1 MSLRQAGAV
10 LTVLFSLIL
19 ISSCSKGPEGP
30 AKGGPEWLFDAAKSS
45 FRTGEW
51 DKAEEGLE
59 KIEDV
64 AGNPYFARASVWH
77 MVMETGRLYGHGDL
91 IDAYDKGGP
100 RSGKKMDFMRFKQN
114 DLKEVRRHAVHLLE
128 GYKHFEQVLQ
138 GLPAGA
144 KLTLESP
151 FPQGSALPVA
161 DLERIYKGMIMSED
175 ARALMHEAVLKRG
188 MIRGFS
194 AALTSI
200 DDAPG
205 AQKALESGIA
215 PIAVPKF
222 LLAIGQSMAR
232 AAPLFDRKNLNEPDK
247 EKLLWERAQ
256 ECVKKVLESKPE
268 GALEKEA
275 KKLQADI
282 EKAMTKRS
290 R

>member
-10 LTVLFSLIL
+10 LTVLFSLAL
-19 ISSCSKGPEGP
+19 LSSCSKGPEGP
-30 AKGGPEWLFDAAKSS
+30 AKGSPEWQFEAAKSS
-45 FRTGEW
+45 FRTGDW
-51 DKAEEGLE
+51 DKAEEALE

-64 AGNPYFARASVWH
+64 AGNPFLARASVWH
-77 MVMETGRLYGHGDL
+77 MVFETGRLMGHGDL
-91 IDAYDKGGP
+91 VDAYDKGGP
-100 RSGKKMDFMRFKQN
+100 RSGKKMDFLRYKTN

-128 GYKHFEQVLQ
+128 GYKHFEEVLQ
-138 GLPAGA
+138 GLPAGS

-151 FPQGSALPVA
+151 FPQGSGLPVA
-161 DLERIYKGMIMSED
+161 DLERIYKGMAMSDE

-188 MIRGFS
+188 MIRGYS

-232 AAPLFDRKNLNEPDK
+232 TAPLFDRKNLNEPDK
-247 EKLLWERAQ
+247 EKLLWEHAQ
-256 ECVKKVLESKPE
+256 ACVKKVLAAKPDA
-268 GALEKEA
+268 ALEKEA
-275 KKLQADI
+275 KKLGADI
-282 EKAMTKRS
+282 EKSMKAKK
-290 R
+290 